1 MGELIQIGG
10 GEDFTHAYLA
20 TPRAGGPALIVLH
33 EYWGLGAHIE
43 SVCDRF
49 AAEGFV
55 TLAPDLFGGA
65 TTTDPDDA
73 ATLMQAL
80 NIAETEQTLARAVAA
95 LLARPEVASQ
105 RAGIVG
111 FCMGGQLALYAATVN
126 PRIGACVDFY
136 GIHPKVRP
144 VLRDLH
150 GPLLGIF
157 AEHDAYTSAEAVR
170 ALDAELTLVE
180 KPHDFHTFP
189 GTHHAFF
196 NDARPEVYD
205 RNAAQEAWRL
215 TVEFLRANVA

>member
-1 MGELIQIGG
+1 MGDMIEIGG
-10 GEDFTHAYLA
+10 GEEITRAY
-20 TPRAGGPALIVLH
+20 RAGTTPGPALIVLH
-33 EYWGLGAHIE
+33 EYWGLGPHIE

-55 TLAPDLFGGA
+55 VLAPDLFGGE
-65 TTTDPDDA
+65 TTSDPDDA

-80 NIAETEQTLARAVAA
+80 NIAETERTLARAVVA
-95 LLARPEVASQ
+95 LLARPEAASQ

-126 PRIGACVDFY
+126 ASISACVDFY

-157 AEHDAYTSAEAVR
+157 AEQDAYASREAVE
-170 ALDAELTLVE
+170 ALDAELTLLE

-196 NDARPEVYD
+196 NDSRPEVYD
-205 RNAAQEAWRL
+205 RGAADQAWRL
-215 TVEFLRANVA
+215 TIDFLRANIT

>member
-1 MGELIQIGG
+1 MGDMIEIGG
-10 GEDFTHAYLA
+10 GDEIIRAY
-20 TPRAGGPALIVLH
+20 RAGTTPGPALIVLH
-33 EYWGLGAHIE
+33 EYWGLGPHIE

-55 TLAPDLFGGA
+55 VLAPDLFGGA
-65 TTTDPDDA
+65 TTTDPDEA

-80 NIAETEQTLARAVAA
+80 NIAETERRLARAVAT
-95 LLARPEVASQ
+95 LLSLPESASP

-126 PRIGACVDFY
+126 PMIGACVDFY

-157 AEHDAYTSAEAVR
+157 AEYDAYTPMEAVT
-170 ALDAELTLVE
+170 ALDAELTLLE

-205 RNAAQEAWRL
+205 RRAADQAWRL
-215 TVEFLRANVA
+215 TVDFFRANLT